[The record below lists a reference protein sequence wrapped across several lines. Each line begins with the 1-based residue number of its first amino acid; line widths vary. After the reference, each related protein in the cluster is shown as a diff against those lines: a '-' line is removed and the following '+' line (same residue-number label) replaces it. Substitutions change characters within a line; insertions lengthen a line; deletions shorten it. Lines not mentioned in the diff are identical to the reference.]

1 MNLSSIYIIKT
12 LAFGETSNIYEIIS
26 NEQGRMSIIHKGA
39 KKGKKSF
46 PLNQFCPY
54 KISWAGKSSLKY
66 LKDYENINNKINL
79 SDKHKVIAL
88 YLNELLF
95 LLVPRDL
102 KIDGLFDVYD
112 EALYSLV
119 NDNNLLK
126 TLNNYEITILEKC
139 GHSIFLKS
147 NLDNIS
153 INSEKKYLYIS
164 DYGPKETDNNDGI
177 SGKTFLAL
185 ANEIDYD
192 KETLIES
199 RNLMKKVIDFYIKP
213 KTIKT
218 REIFKYIALDSDDKK
233 ND

>member
-126 TLNNYEITILEKC
+126 TLNRGPNVTV
-139 GHSIFLKS
+139 G
-147 NLDNIS
+147 NLIC
-153 INSEKKYLYIS
+153 
-164 DYGPKETDNNDGI
+164 KE
-177 SGKTFLAL
+177 
-185 ANEIDYD
+185 
-192 KETLIES
+192 
-199 RNLMKKVIDFYIKP
+199 
-213 KTIKT
+213 
-218 REIFKYIALDSDDKK
+218 
-233 ND
+233 